1 MKKILIA
8 DDHEVVRKGFKYIL
22 SKMQDNIEFDEA
34 VNGQDVLEKVWTDD
48 YDAVLLDV
56 VMPGRNGLDILK
68 QLRKEKPN
76 LPVLMISGY
85 SEERYAIRAVKDG
98 ANGYLLKTAASEKL
112 IDAINNI
119 LDGKKY
125 ISASLAQKLA
135 DHVSTRN
142 EKPAHE
148 SLSDREYQIFLMIA
162 SGKTTKEISDGLNIS
177 KQSTATYR
185 SRILQKMKM
194 KNNSQLMRYAIRNQ
208 LID

>member
-1 MKKILIA
+1 
-8 DDHEVVRKGFKYIL
+8 
-22 SKMQDNIEFDEA
+22 
-34 VNGQDVLEKVWTDD
+34 
-48 YDAVLLDV
+48 
-56 VMPGRNGLDILK
+56 MPGRNGLDILK